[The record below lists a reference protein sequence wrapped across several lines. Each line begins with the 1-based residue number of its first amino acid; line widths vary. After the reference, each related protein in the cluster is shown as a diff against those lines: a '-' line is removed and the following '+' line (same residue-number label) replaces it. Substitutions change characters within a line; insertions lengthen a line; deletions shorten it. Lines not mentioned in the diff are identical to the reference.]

1 MKQFIHLQNMIPV
14 WKSCLWGFQN
24 EYEARK
30 ATQFCIW
37 ICSSCSAL
45 KQGYIWTSS
54 NRKKQLV
61 DTVEPFPSK
70 FKEEKALHQAHNKVK
85 YEINLEYF
93 VDEGLLMDPPQ
104 IPRHQRWQRSSKM
117 ARSFQQSHYDPWSQ
131 FKHLDRKFSF
141 YWLLSEDVCIY
152 LWLK

>member
-1 MKQFIHLQNMIPV
+1 MSKH
-14 WKSCLWGFQN
+14 S
-24 EYEARK
+24 Y
-30 ATQFCIW
+30 
-37 ICSSCSAL
+37 
-45 KQGYIWTSS
+45 
-54 NRKKQLV
+54 RKKVCPCSDLPPHGLDNVQSLEVFFFWTLPLV

-70 FKEEKALHQAHNKVK
+70 FKVEEALHQAHNKVK

-117 ARSFQQSHYDPWSQ
+117 VRSFQQSHYNPWFQ
-131 FKHLDRKFSF
+131 FKHLDRKFSS
-141 YWLLSEDVCIY
+141 YWLLSEDVWFY